1 MTHLTVDEIVEFVSL
16 NKLNREA
23 LKLSATVNG
32 HIRKCEKC
40 LNRVSAFQMIY
51 DEFSKCNTNT
61 GFKKYLAENKSAN
74 ADAEVNIKYSPNEID
89 GF

>member
-1 MTHLTVDEIVEFVSL
+1 MTHLTVDEIIEFVSL

-40 LNRVSAFQMIY
+40 LNRVNAFQMIY
-51 DEFSKCNTNT
+51 DEFSRCNTNT
-61 GFKKYLAENKSAN
+61 DFKKYLAENKSFNAGAEAN
-74 ADAEVNIKYSPNEID
+74 VKYSTDGID